1 MSLRQWIERGNWLK
15 KAKSSVRL
23 AKYVSDESIQ
33 VATKLAHRAAELYD
47 AAPIHRSVVH
57 KEKVKHA
64 NVSKLSAGAKLVLQK
79 IRTKSNQ

>member
-1 MSLRQWIERGNWLK
+1 MK
-15 KAKSSVRL
+15 KAKSSIRL

-47 AAPIHRSVVH
+47 AAPVHRSVVH

-64 NVSKLSAGAKLVLQK
+64 NVSKLKCP
-79 IRTKSNQ
+79 ITTKNQYQHKQTRKVI